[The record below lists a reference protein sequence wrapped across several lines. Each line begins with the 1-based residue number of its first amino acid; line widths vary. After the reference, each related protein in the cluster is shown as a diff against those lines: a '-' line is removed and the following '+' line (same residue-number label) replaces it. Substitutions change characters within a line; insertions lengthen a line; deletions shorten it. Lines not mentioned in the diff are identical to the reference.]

1 MNSIVRYVRKEMG
14 INQQDLAKMAGV
26 TRQTISAIE
35 KGKYNP
41 SLLLAYKLSVILEC
55 SKIEDLFLLEK
66 KHVFKEGELE
76 ELKKKYMNKKKI
88 KKVNQTKSSKIKNP
102 HVV

>member
-14 INQQDLAKMAGV
+14 INQKDLAKMAGV

-41 SLLLAYKLSVILEC
+41 SLLLAYKLSRILEC
-55 SKIEDLFLLEK
+55 SKIEELFLLEE
-66 KHVFKEGELE
+66 KHVFDQDELAE
-76 ELKKKYMNKKKI
+76 MKKKYI
-88 KKVNQTKSSKIKNP
+88 KK
-102 HVV
+102 